1 MKAILCTLTTALLGL
16 SVASSEDLKL
26 PLGDREIALS
36 QIEGGSGSSGPLLV
50 SLHSNEKTAISAANE
65 VLKSRSGSL
74 YVLENGGER
83 RMPVYS
89 TTRRLTIDPNRVF
102 SEAGVIRDLR
112 MYSIFRE
119 GEARQCVQFGQDII
133 EKIEI
138 TKSRTVV
145 ALHNNTNGHFS
156 LRSYLP
162 GGSEAKAAAMVHHSD
177 EDEDNFFL
185 VTEKH
190 LFEALRLRG
199 FNVVLQDNKN
209 APDDGSLSVYCGRHG
224 IPYVNVEA
232 ENGDLKNQIR
242 MLEALFVELE
252 KCRTSVEL
260 YSALPKDD
268 GSWRGGV
275 FTPLDALQIG
285 NAVVSATGPGREQ
298 FRPTLR

>member
-1 MKAILCTLTTALLGL
+1 MKATFCILAAALLGL
-16 SVASSEDLKL
+16 SLASSEDLKL
-26 PLGDREIALS
+26 ALGDREIALS

-50 SLHSNEKTAISAANE
+50 SLHSNEKTAISAAKE
-65 VLKSRSGSL
+65 LLKSRSGSL

-89 TTRRLTIDPNRVF
+89 RTKRLTIDPNRIF

-119 GEARQCVQFGQDII
+119 DEARQCVQFGQDII
-133 EKIEI
+133 EKIGI

-162 GGSEAKAAAMVHHSD
+162 GGSEAKATAMVHQGD

-232 ENGDLKNQIR
+232 ENGDLTNQIR
-242 MLEALFVELE
+242 MLEALIDELE
-252 KCRTSVEL
+252 KCRTSAEL
-260 YSALPKDD
+260 YSALPKTG
-268 GSWRGGV
+268 GSWLERV
-275 FTPLDALQIG
+275 IAPRDVLKIG
-285 NAVVSATGPGREQ
+285 NAVVSAAGSGGE
-298 FRPTLR
+298 